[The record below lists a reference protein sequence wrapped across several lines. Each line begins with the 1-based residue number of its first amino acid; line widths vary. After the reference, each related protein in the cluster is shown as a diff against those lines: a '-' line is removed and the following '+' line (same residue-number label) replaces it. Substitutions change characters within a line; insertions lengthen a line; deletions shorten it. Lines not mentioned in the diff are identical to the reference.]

1 MKYSHLALLCSFFY
15 VTSTAQA
22 NSHLSKPI
30 NYPTSTIQT
39 TKTHFVQFFSSGNA
53 TKAEGMKNTLV
64 LQGYPAFV
72 FVTLPQQKQT
82 SHTYYQVQVGPF
94 PSRDLAKKA
103 KTQVIQKYPEF
114 GFLTDAILKTSL

>member
-1 MKYSHLALLCSFFY
+1 MKYSYLALLCSLAFA
-15 VTSTAQA
+15 TSTAQA
-22 NSHLSKPI
+22 NRHAPKPI
-30 NYPTSTIQT
+30 HYPTPSAQI

-72 FVTLPQQKQT
+72 FVNNPKKTN
-82 SHTYYQVQVGPF
+82 HAFYQVQVGPF

-103 KTQVIQKYPEF
+103 KTQVIKKYPEY
-114 GFLTDAILKTSL
+114 GFLNDAILKTSL